1 MVQIRPFRG
10 SKFRHL
16 RRSIAVIGLFI
27 APLYSVEVFAQTTVA
42 ESSEVARAREYFR
55 AGAQAYSIGE
65 YSTAVQAF
73 EQAYFLAPRPAV
85 LFSIAQAEKR
95 QYVATHKR
103 EHLEKAVRT
112 YRKYIEEE
120 TQPGRKTDAVSALAE
135 LEPLLNPPEV
145 SKQRFD
151 PSGTSST
158 PDPVAPTRLMLT
170 SPAEGAILA
179 LDGEKAQFSPLIRE
193 VTPGDHVVV
202 VSAPGYVSD
211 ERRIVAVEGA
221 LVTFDI
227 ALTERPAKLHVV
239 GPDGAELR
247 IDGRLQGTCPFPRP
261 LEVAA
266 GDHLV
271 TFTDSGYVTWSS
283 DVRAERG
290 KTTTVVAR
298 MPRTIQRTSALILFG
313 AAASAVTASGF
324 LAYFTLKQENS
335 AEMFLD
341 ERKKSELSSLNLGEY
356 NSVRIDRDRLRIA
369 TLTTAGIGV
378 GLAAL
383 GAFLFNY
390 DSERAPKAQLNSAK
404 RFPIGSPNSD
414 EKHSFSNV
422 TPDVLLSPGFTGL
435 SLQGSF

>member
-1 MVQIRPFRG
+1 M
-10 SKFRHL
+10 
-16 RRSIAVIGLFI
+16 
-27 APLYSVEVFAQTTVA
+27 APLYSVDVFAQTTGA

-95 QYVATHKR
+95 QYIATHKR
-103 EHLEKAVRT
+103 EHLEKAIRT
-112 YRKYIEEE
+112 YRKYLEEE
-120 TQPGRKTDAVSALAE
+120 TQPGRKPDAVSALAE
-135 LEPLLNPPEV
+135 LEPLLNPPDV
-145 SKQRFD
+145 TKQRVD
-151 PSGTSST
+151 PSAPSQT
-158 PDPVAPTRLMLT
+158 PEAIAPTRLMLT
-170 SPAEGAILA
+170 SPAEGALLS
-179 LDGEKAQFSPLIRE
+179 LDGEKSQYSPLIRE
-193 VTPGDHVVV
+193 VAPGEHLVL

-211 ERRIVAVEGA
+211 ERRITAVEGA

-227 ALTERPAKLHVV
+227 ALTERPARLHVV

-261 LEVAA
+261 LEVTA

-271 TFTDSGYVTWSS
+271 TFTDSGYITWSS
-283 DVRAERG
+283 DVRVERG

-356 NSVRIDRDRLRIA
+356 NSVRKDRDRLRIA

-378 GLAAL
+378 GLATL
-383 GAFLFNY
+383 GVFLFNY
-390 DSERAPKAQLNSAK
+390 DSERAPKTPVNSAK
-404 RFPIGSPNSD
+404 QLPSGQPRRVENYP
-414 EKHSFSNV
+414 FSNV
-422 TPDVLLSPGFTGL
+422 APDLFLSPGFTGL
-435 SLQGSF
+435 SLKGSF